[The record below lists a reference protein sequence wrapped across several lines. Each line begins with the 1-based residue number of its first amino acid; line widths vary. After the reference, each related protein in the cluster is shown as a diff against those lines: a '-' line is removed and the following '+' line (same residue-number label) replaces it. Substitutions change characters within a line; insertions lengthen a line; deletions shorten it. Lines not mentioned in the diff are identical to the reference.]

1 LTSVNQLSENG
12 LQAIDAA
19 ARQHAFS
26 RDAVLHIHEALM
38 HGDGRMAQFS
48 HPEFGGAGQWMTGG
62 MTMIGD
68 MFNDQLKARIDR
80 LCHELRGLQA
90 DARNFVVETPD
101 VRKRRTGW
109 WPAELGIPTSSGSQ
123 NEMRYA
129 YFAAAQRLVVDASGK
144 VTIYDTRG
152 HAINGFSQ
160 QQSTA
165 GSMTFETGAGAIDLH
180 QLAVVS
186 GTKESDVRVTPAGD
200 TSNSASNDYVFA
212 SIEKLADLRAKGAV
226 SLEEFECKKK
236 ELLDRL

>member
-1 LTSVNQLSENG
+1 MVNQLSEKG
-12 LQAIDAA
+12 LQAIDVA

-26 RDAVLHIHEALM
+26 RGAVMHMHEALM
-38 HGDGRMAQFS
+38 HGNARMAQFS

-90 DARNFVVETPD
+90 DAGNFVAETPD
-101 VRKRRTGW
+101 VRKHHTGW
-109 WPAELGIPTSSGSQ
+109 WPPDLGMPTSSGAQ

-160 QQSTA
+160 QQSTT
-165 GSMTFETGAGAIDLH
+165 GSMTFDTGAGAVGLN
-180 QLAVVS
+180 QLPVVS
-186 GTKESDVRVTPAGD
+186 STKGGDVLATPAGD

-226 SLEEFECKKK
+226 SLEEFERKKK